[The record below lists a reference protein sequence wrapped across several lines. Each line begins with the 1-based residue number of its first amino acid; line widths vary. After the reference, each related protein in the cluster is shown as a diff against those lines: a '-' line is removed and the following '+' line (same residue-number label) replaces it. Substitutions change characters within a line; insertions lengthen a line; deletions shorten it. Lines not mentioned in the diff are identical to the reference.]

1 MNNENA
7 RSATHASAAGVHIA
21 PGWPGIEYDDIQH
34 IQAPEPDDHVSRLA
48 RAHAECRMSERAQAL
63 ELAREVEPKA
73 SPRVPRSTEPCPL
86 WVAGLIAVGFGGG
99 VTLCVA
105 ALGWVA
111 YQVVIWIGGVL

>member
-1 MNNENA
+1 MNNENT
-7 RSATHASAAGVHIA
+7 RSAAHASASGIRFHND
-21 PGWPGIEYDDIQH
+21 WPGADYSRVEHIEATD
-34 IQAPEPDDHVSRLA
+34 PDDHVSRLA
-48 RAHAECRMSERAQAL
+48 RAHTECRMSERAQAL